1 MVSNCMSQLLEV
13 SGREACCEQHCR
25 IQRPA
30 PVPFPASPHMP
41 PSRVAF
47 SRRAHD
53 QAADKREKP
62 TRRII
67 TQCPDKVHEGELSF
81 GAASRGYLSSAR
93 RAASLAFLGSQP
105 THLTPLARL
114 PDASPTTVRACHHG
128 MT

>member
-41 PSRVAF
+41 PSRVAC

-62 TRRII
+62 TRRSI
-67 TQCPDKVHEGELSF
+67 TQCPDKVYEGELSSS
-81 GAASRGYLSSAR
+81 AASRGCDHPTGLASSKTAHRLSKER
-93 RAASLAFLGSQP
+93 RRNMVLKFPA
-105 THLTPLARL
+105 
-114 PDASPTTVRACHHG
+114 
-128 MT
+128 